1 MEQSVCPDAAEQVKH
16 HRHGARG
23 QGVRQRSFFHSAVV
37 GGGNDHSTGRMAQY
51 SLPIFLGLH
60 RCFDAGVGWRCASAS
75 GSTLGRL
82 ERNTSEYESMKDPIS

>member
-37 GGGNDHSTGRMAQY
+37 GGAMTTALDALRNILCLFSWDLTDVLTPQWAGGAQA
-51 SLPIFLGLH
+51 LPVARWG
-60 RCFDAGVGWRCASAS
+60 AWSA
-75 GSTLGRL
+75 TPA
-82 ERNTSEYESMKDPIS
+82 NTRV